1 MKKMILVLTE
11 DLLNGVIQSQVLTH
25 IKFLKFHK
33 IVDTQILF
41 CYWDEKLLKDQKKK
55 KTTIDKLYK
64 FRISYLKIKSPS
76 SFLSIYFNQKII
88 RKEFLNKW
96 NDIDY
101 IHARTDFCALL
112 CYGLKK
118 FLPKLVLI
126 WDCRGYAPAE
136 VDYQKNKK
144 LIFLKKKILSNRF
157 KKACDYAD
165 KVIVVS
171 SLLKKYV
178 NDNGN
183 SNTFLFPSVA
193 SSKVFY
199 FDSLIRQKIRNKL
212 KIKQKSKV
220 FIYSGSLK
228 KYQMFEE
235 TINFFKKLNKIYNDL
250 YFIILTND
258 ISEAK
263 KMLNGDI
270 NILIYSVNQ
279 DKVNEFLNASDYAI
293 MIRKDDLTN
302 NTASPTKFAEY
313 CLTGLQV
320 ITNSSVKDFYKFKKQ
335 VCNIINL
342 DDFKFIKITNKK
354 RLKISNFYKKKISR
368 ECFLGDYKRLYE

>member
-1 MKKMILVLTE
+1 MIKFLIQIFMKKMILVLTE

-41 CYWDEKLLKDQKKK
+41 CYWDEKLLKIKKK
-55 KTTIDKLYK
+55 KKTIDKLYK
-64 FRISYLKIKSPS
+64 FKISYLKIKSPS
-76 SFLSIYFNQKII
+76 SFLSIFLNQKII
-88 RKEFLNKW
+88 CKEFLKN
-96 NDIDY
+96 
-101 IHARTDFCALL
+101 
-112 CYGLKK
+112 GLILITSMLEQIFVLFYVRIKKK
-118 FLPKLVLI
+118 FLPKSVLI

-144 LIFLKKKILSNRF
+144 LIFFKKKILFNRF
-157 KKACDYAD
+157 KKACVYAD

-183 SNTFLFPSVA
+183 SNTYLFPSVA

-212 KIKQKSKV
+212 KIKKTSKV
-220 FIYSGSLK
+220 FVYSGSLK

-263 KMLNGDI
+263 KMLNGDT
-270 NILIYSVNQ
+270 NILTYSVNQ

-320 ITNSSVKDFYKFKKQ
+320 ITNSSVKDFYKFKNQ

-342 DDFKFIKITNKK
+342 DDFKFTKN
-354 RLKISNFYKKKISR
+354 N
-368 ECFLGDYKRLYE
+368 